1 MYKKSYTNKFSSI
14 IFLIL
19 YIIVYIN
26 SCNFISFDY
35 FSASCSVP
43 DKVNYYFQDEITVSF
58 SKPIE
63 INSLNSIVSLK
74 MGNQFVPL
82 EVFPNGNNSFKIKPK
97 ANWQKGASYSFS
109 IIGQLKQKSGA
120 SYNVSLIRDFIYGKK
135 DAVLKLD
142 MVACPKEN
150 FDGLKMPLVFN
161 FNKAVNKASFI
172 QGFTL
177 SPNNQ
182 FNIVFSSD
190 LKQVSIFP
198 KDQWDINENYSWSL
212 ENITSFDGYL
222 LNQEE
227 NGSYFTFKDSQLPLL
242 THICPVIEGQ
252 NGYVWL
258 KESSLDS
265 LSGCMPIG
273 FIFSKPILYDS
284 FVSSLSFYPDIKG
297 SLRWNPND
305 PKEFLWVPSEQ
316 WGVDV
321 MYQMEISTSVKD
333 FNSLPLF
340 QKVTKNFTPSTN
352 YLVLEKIKLGLD
364 QEIQNFSQDFYLC
377 NLDYTAENNVLGIE
391 LFFSS
396 AIPKEK
402 REATV
407 GAISLNSFFPVTS
420 SNPTLSYVHWSQ
432 DGMGLYLR
440 WIGCSASSDEREVF
454 YRLVISN
461 DKERI
466 TNSKGETLKE
476 EICLLIK
483 TL

>member
-1 MYKKSYTNKFSSI
+1 MDVC
-14 IFLIL
+14 LL
-19 YIIVYIN
+19 
-26 SCNFISFDY
+26 
-35 FSASCSVP
+35 
-43 DKVNYYFQDEITVSF
+43 
-58 SKPIE
+58 
-63 INSLNSIVSLK
+63 
-74 MGNQFVPL
+74 
-82 EVFPNGNNSFKIKPK
+82 
-97 ANWQKGASYSFS
+97 
-109 IIGQLKQKSGA
+109 
-120 SYNVSLIRDFIYGKK
+120 
-135 DAVLKLD
+135 VL
-142 MVACPKEN
+142 
-150 FDGLKMPLVFN
+150 F
-161 FNKAVNKASFI
+161 
-172 QGFTL
+172 
-177 SPNNQ
+177 
-182 FNIVFSSD
+182 
-190 LKQVSIFP
+190 
-198 KDQWDINENYSWSL
+198 
-212 ENITSFDGYL
+212 
-222 LNQEE
+222 
-227 NGSYFTFKDSQLPLL
+227 
-242 THICPVIEGQ
+242 
-252 NGYVWL
+252 
-258 KESSLDS
+258 
-265 LSGCMPIG
+265 
-273 FIFSKPILYDS
+273 FSKPILYDS
-284 FVSSLSFYPDIKG
+284 FVSSLSFYPDVKG

-333 FNSLPLF
+333 FNSLPLL